1 MFYNLLIY
9 ISLYIYNIY
18 IYIFIYITMDHR
30 YIHHQVFNFLWSHLR
45 SQRPAG
51 SRGRRPHHIW
61 RLQPSGDLTV
71 LDINRTSEKSEWSR
85 YVRYVVDEVGPK
97 LYWNGLDIWI
107 NMLLQLKS
115 FLWVQNDAID
125 NAARPASRSPSW
137 SPAIGRSLLLV
148 PLLGRVPGNDDLT
161 IISWTYF

>member
-1 MFYNLLIY
+1 M
-9 ISLYIYNIY
+9 
-18 IYIFIYITMDHR
+18 
-30 YIHHQVFNFLWSHLR
+30 
-45 SQRPAG
+45 
-51 SRGRRPHHIW
+51 
-61 RLQPSGDLTV
+61 

-125 NAARPASRSPSW
+125 NAARPASRSPS
-137 SPAIGRSLLLV
+137 
-148 PLLGRVPGNDDLT
+148 
-161 IISWTYF
+161 